1 MKWKLYEGHMPY
13 KGQGV
18 SVAEIRNEAFGKK
31 SWYYVEFVY
40 DDIL

>member
-13 KGQGV
+13 KGQGA

-40 DDIL
+40 EDIL